1 MRALEAEQ
9 HARGVN
15 SNNGSLRNAHDPPPI
30 HSPNR
35 LSARQGPH
43 HRWLY
48 PPRRWVIAS
57 SVLAA
62 VVVLAVELASGT
74 GPNPRGHPS
83 RAVASGTTHASGLI
97 QAAMNRF
104 LAVEH
109 AADRTL
115 KPKRPRSTRTPRTG
129 RPHPRQP
136 PRRISTSLAASP
148 SPSTTSSTT
157 GTSGAVDIAQHA
169 SPSTSSR
176 SSNSTSSGS
185 SQPPPATQP
194 HSAPSSSSGSS
205 SSTPSK
211 AALKSLVTGAGTCSC
226 Q

>member
-1 MRALEAEQ
+1 MRALEAEH
-9 HARGVN
+9 HAAAANRN
-15 SNNGSLRNAHDPPPI
+15 DGSLRNPHDPPSI
-30 HSPNR
+30 HSPTR
-35 LSARQGPH
+35 PSTRQGPH
-43 HRWLY
+43 RRWLY

-74 GPNPRGHPS
+74 GPNPRAHPS
-83 RAVASGTTHASGLI
+83 RAVAWGTTHSSGLI

-115 KPKRPRSTRTPRTG
+115 KPKRPRSSHTPRTG
-129 RPHPRQP
+129 RPHHRQP
-136 PRRISTSLAASP
+136 PRRISISLAGSP

-157 GTSGAVDIAQHA
+157 GTSGAVDIAQHT

-176 SSNSTSSGS
+176 SSNSSSGS
-185 SQPPPATQP
+185 SQPPPATEP